1 MKSPREQQRTGDA
14 TMEMTRKQFESICS
28 LVRDQSGIKLASGK
42 EELVKARV
50 AKRLRSLSMTS
61 LSDYLAYLRNGGGS
75 EELSNL
81 LDAISTNVTSF
92 FREPDHFS
100 YLRNT
105 VLPNIV
111 SGAGRRGKLRIW
123 SAGCSSG
130 EEPYSIG
137 IHLSEGIQNL
147 DAWDARILA
156 TDLSLD
162 MLGKARQAIYDEQ
175 RIEGV
180 PAPLRS
186 RYFERLRD
194 GKQQGFRVCGR
205 VRGLVHIARLN
216 LMGSWP
222 MQGPFDAIFCRNVMI
237 YFDKPTQSKLI
248 GRFRNLL
255 APGGT
260 LFLGHSESLTGN
272 RDDFRHVRSTIYQR
286 V

>member
-1 MKSPREQQRTGDA
+1 VQILMDVVGDA
-14 TMEMTRKQFESICS
+14 TMEMTQKQFESICS
-28 LVRDQSGIKLASGK
+28 LVRDQSGIKLKSGK

-50 AKRLRSLSMTS
+50 GKRLRSLNMTS
-61 LSDYLAYLRNGGGS
+61 LGDYLSYLGNGGSG

-105 VLPNIV
+105 VLPRV
-111 SGAGRRGKLRIW
+111 VASAGGRGRLRIW

-137 IHLSEGIQNL
+137 IHLCEGIQNL

-156 TDLSLD
+156 TDLSLN
-162 MLGKARQAIYDEQ
+162 MLERARQAVYDDQ
-175 RIEGV
+175 RLEGIPV
-180 PAPLRS
+180 QLRS
-186 RYFERLRD
+186 RYFQRLLD
-194 GKQQGFRVCGR
+194 GRQKSYRVCDR
-205 VRGLVHIARLN
+205 VRGLTHMARLN

-248 GRFRNLL
+248 GRFRDLL
-255 APGGT
+255 APNGT

-286 V
+286 Q

>member
-1 MKSPREQQRTGDA
+1 
-14 TMEMTRKQFESICS
+14 MEMTQEQFGVICS
-28 LVRDQSGIKLASGK
+28 LVREHSGIKLATGK

-50 AKRLRSLSMTS
+50 GKRLRNLNMASLEE
-61 LSDYLAYLRNGGGS
+61 YLAYLHNGRGG

-92 FREPDHFS
+92 FREPDHFD

-105 VLPNIV
+105 VLPHV
-111 SGAGRRGKLRIW
+111 AAGTRGRGQLRIW

-137 IHLSEGIQNL
+137 IHLCEGIQNL
-147 DAWDARILA
+147 GAWDARILA

-162 MLGKARQAIYDEQ
+162 MLERARQGIYEEQ
-175 RIEGV
+175 KLKGV

-186 RYFERLRD
+186 RYFQQLRD
-194 GKQQGFRVCGR
+194 GQQQGYRVCDR
-205 VRGLVHIARLN
+205 VRQMVHVAQLN
-216 LMGSWP
+216 LMGPWP
-222 MQGPFDAIFCRNVMI
+222 MKGPFDVIFCRNVMI
-237 YFDKPTQSKLI
+237 YFDKPTQRQLVQ
-248 GRFRNLL
+248 RFGELL
-255 APGGT
+255 APAGT

-286 V
+286 L